1 MKRTLPRK
9 HVFFQCEP
17 QKNYW
22 TSYLIFHLFLH
33 SVVNFGRLSSRGSL
47 AVSVDWLI
55 FTNSHLSFFGFFLSC
70 REAVAHEAVLDEF
83 HTRPVPTIWGSLSEK
98 WDPTT
103 EDLMDIEEFI
113 QTTLTQII
121 DGVKKAQDDGVKK
134 AQDATRLQ
142 GETWR
147 RRRHG

>member
-1 MKRTLPRK
+1 M
-9 HVFFQCEP
+9 
-17 QKNYW
+17 
-22 TSYLIFHLFLH
+22 
-33 SVVNFGRLSSRGSL
+33 
-47 AVSVDWLI
+47 
-55 FTNSHLSFFGFFLSC
+55 
-70 REAVAHEAVLDEF
+70 
-83 HTRPVPTIWGSLSEK
+83 
-98 WDPTT
+98 